1 MRKIEEEIK
10 RLQSEAEYW
19 RIRCHDAED
28 EVDYWKKEYTLSE
41 EELAD
46 QYERVSIT
54 DLNHFI
60 WRLKADNL
68 YTYELEQFIE
78 DYIKFYNK

>member
-1 MRKIEEEIK
+1 VRKIEEEIK
-10 RLQSEAEYW
+10 RLQSEVEYW
-19 RIRCHDAED
+19 RIRYYDTKD
-28 EVDYWKKEYTLSE
+28 EVDYWKNEYEISE
-41 EELAD
+41 EELTK
-46 QYERVSIT
+46 QYEQVSIT

-78 DYIKFYNK
+78 EYMKFYNK